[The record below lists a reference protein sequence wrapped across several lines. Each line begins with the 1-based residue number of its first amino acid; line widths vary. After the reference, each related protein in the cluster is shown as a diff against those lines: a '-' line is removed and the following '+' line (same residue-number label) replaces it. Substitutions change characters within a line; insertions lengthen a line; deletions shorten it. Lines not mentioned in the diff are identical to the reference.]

1 MLRSVL
7 LFVLSFALAAGAF
20 AQGKKHSPL
29 FKQTQDTIVVH
40 TKAYEDS
47 VAKKKKQ
54 STYRRDTVYVITLPR
69 PVKKDTAVRMAS
81 ATAQQSKTL
90 GSTPPAVPLTVNIA
104 MRQSVVRTI
113 YDLKISLI
121 ITNKGYRAQSFLFD
135 APMRASGG
143 LWATSCTIYDANGRS
158 VLKYPYNNTPE
169 RKTYTSTQLE
179 KFWYT
184 LKPKEWLMKSYDV
197 TSLVTF
203 EEKYN
208 SSGKLPPGQYY
219 LQLTFQGNPSNIV
232 SFTMR

>member
-1 MLRSVL
+1 M
-7 LFVLSFALAAGAF
+7 
-20 AQGKKHSPL
+20 P
-29 FKQTQDTIVVH
+29 KQFR
-40 TKAYEDS
+40 K
-47 VAKKKKQ
+47 
-54 STYRRDTVYVITLPR
+54 DTV
-69 PVKKDTAVRMAS
+69 VRTAS
-81 ATAQQSKTL
+81 AATQPSRMPGNTA
-90 GSTPPAVPLTVNIA
+90 PAIPLTVNIA

-135 APMRASGG
+135 APMKASGG

-169 RKTYTSTQLE
+169 KKTYTSSQLE

-203 EEKYN
+203 EDKYN